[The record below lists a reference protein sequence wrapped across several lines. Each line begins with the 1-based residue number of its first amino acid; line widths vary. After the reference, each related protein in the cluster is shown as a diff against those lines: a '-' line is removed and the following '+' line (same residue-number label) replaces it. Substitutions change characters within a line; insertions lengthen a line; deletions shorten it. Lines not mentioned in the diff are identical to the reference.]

1 MQGPRELPGVISVY
15 RVEENGKSDRFK
27 VKASSRAK
35 RRCQLIVRLKAIKYK
50 EEIFCYLSFYINLLS
65 RLQLVLTL

>member
-1 MQGPRELPGVISVY
+1 MG
-15 RVEENGKSDRFK
+15 ENGKGDGFN

-50 EEIFCYLSFYINLLS
+50 EDISSLFIFLHQPPGSAPASANS
-65 RLQLVLTL
+65 LTFTASDF